1 MLAGGVTVRS
11 DAELVEAL
19 GDVVG
24 RQHVLAAADDQKP
37 FLVDRRGRC
46 PRPCRGLVKPA
57 GTEQVAAVVRI
68 CAEEGVPVV
77 P

>member
-1 MLAGGVTVRS
+1 MTVRS

-19 GDVVG
+19 SDVVG
-24 RQHVLAAADDQKP
+24 RQHVLAAADDQEP
-37 FLVDRRGRC
+37 VLVDRRGRY
-46 PRPCRGLVKPA
+46 RGRAVALVKPA